1 MSSAFTDHQARVA
14 RIFGPIGVL
23 VSFCLFIFA
32 LWSGADDAL
41 PALVYILPLLLLA
54 ACATFY
60 VAGKQRSRKY
70 ESLAFV
76 LLGGTFLLI
85 GAQVLLAWT
94 NGEEVNVVIFVTS
107 GILPIPIA
115 IGIITLAVF
124 IYLRKDD
131 STTSG

>member
-41 PALVYILPLLLLA
+41 PVLVYISPLLLLA
-54 ACATFY
+54 TCATFY

-70 ESLAFV
+70 ESLAFG
-76 LLGGTFLLI
+76 LFGGTILLI
-85 GAQVLLAWT
+85 GAQGLLAWT
-94 NGEEVNVVIFVTS
+94 NGEEVNVVNFVMW

-115 IGIITLAVF
+115 IGVITVAVV

-131 STTSG
+131 SKTSG

>member
-32 LWSGADDAL
+32 LWSGADEAL
-41 PALVYILPLLLLA
+41 PALVYISPLLLLA

-76 LLGGTFLLI
+76 LFGGTILLI
-85 GAQVLLAWT
+85 GAQGLLAWT
-94 NGEEVNVVIFVTS
+94 NGEEVNVVNFVMW

-115 IGIITLAVF
+115 IGIITLAVV

-131 STTSG
+131 PTTSG